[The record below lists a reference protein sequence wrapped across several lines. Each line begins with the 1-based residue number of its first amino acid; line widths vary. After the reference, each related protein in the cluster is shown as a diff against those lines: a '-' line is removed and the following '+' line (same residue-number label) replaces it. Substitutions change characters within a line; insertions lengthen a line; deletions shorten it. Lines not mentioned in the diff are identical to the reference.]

1 MQGENDDL
9 EINTN
14 TDMALN
20 IRVHTVVGVMT
31 KENLFDYLGELY
43 SSPEF
48 DHGMNSLWD
57 LRKADLSTFALP
69 EVVLVRDFVEKN
81 LDKPKAMKSALVV
94 ASQLDFTLST
104 MYETLLKKSA
114 VSTKVFFDVD
124 DAKKWVVS

>member
-1 MQGENDDL
+1 LQGENDDL

-20 IRVHTVVGVMT
+20 IRVHTVVGVTT
-31 KENLFDYLGELY
+31 KENLFDYLGGVYL
-43 SSPEF
+43 SPDF
-48 DHGMNSLWD
+48 DYGMNSLWD
-57 LRKADLSTFALP
+57 LRKADLSSFALP

-81 LDKPKAMKSALVV
+81 LDKPKALKSALVV
-94 ASQLDFTLST
+94 ASQLDFTPAT

>member
-1 MQGENDDL
+1 LQGENDDL

-57 LRKADLSTFALP
+57 LRKADLSSFALP

-81 LDKPKAMKSALVV
+81 LNKPKALKSALVV